1 MEETPRSVAFFRY
14 LKRSRRD
21 GRGKRDP
28 NLNRSESGIMESGIM
43 EIMPL
48 FWPGV
53 STTVE
58 ALLLKAEIR
67 GQLNKI
73 FARVIYK
80 CSHCFRV

>member
-1 MEETPRSVAFFRY
+1 
-14 LKRSRRD
+14 
-21 GRGKRDP
+21 
-28 NLNRSESGIMESGIM
+28 
-43 EIMPL
+43 MPL

-73 FARVIYK
+73 FTRVIYK
-80 CSHCFRV
+80 CRTIVTFVNYTCKSSIKMTLGSVFVSLSTTT

>member
-1 MEETPRSVAFFRY
+1 MEETPRYSVAFFRY
-14 LKRSRRD
+14 LRRSRRD
-21 GRGKRDP
+21 GRGRDP
-28 NLNRSESGIMESGIM
+28 NLNRSESGIM

-67 GQLNKI
+67 GQFNKI
-73 FARVIYK
+73 FTRVIYHE

>member
-1 MEETPRSVAFFRY
+1 
-14 LKRSRRD
+14 
-21 GRGKRDP
+21 
-28 NLNRSESGIMESGIM
+28 M

-67 GQLNKI
+67 GQFNKI
-73 FARVIYK
+73 FTRVIYHE
-80 CSHCFRV
+80 CSHCFRVGEQ